1 MLVHHSGGRKS
12 RITIKTMFLITVC
25 FCKHAMSFKLL
36 EIQFGLDD
44 SYIERIVMSTI
55 SLCHVILYNFTVRW
69 FTQEENER
77 DQTLFDN
84 FPNAMCAIDASV
96 QEISQPEQNQRIWY
110 SGKHKKH
117 CIKIQAAISP

>member
-1 MLVHHSGGRKS
+1 
-12 RITIKTMFLITVC
+12 MFLITVC

-44 SYIERIVMSTI
+44 SYIERIVMSI
-55 SLCHVILYNFTVRW
+55 ILICHVILYNFTVRW